1 MQLLLLLV
9 NLAGSVM
16 LLLWSVHMV
25 RNAVERING
34 GALKRAVRRATHSR
48 INAAGIGAVVAALL
62 QSSTAVAVLVAG
74 FAASGMIA
82 TSQGLAL
89 VLGADVG
96 SAIVVFMLSLDL
108 SWLTPVLLLAG
119 GSCYLNARRKV
130 VKQIG
135 RILLGIALVLLSLR
149 LMSEATAPLRD
160 SEFLRLSAGF
170 LQSDLIT
177 SFLLGLL
184 ITWLM
189 HSSIAAILLFTALVS
204 AEVLPLSVGLA
215 LMLGANAGAGL
226 IPVGLTRSVEIAGR
240 RVPIGNLICRA
251 SGALLALLALHWF
264 NDATTVIDAHAGF
277 YVVAG
282 HVLFNI
288 LLVLI
293 CLLLLGPV
301 EKLTSKLMPDPAQL
315 SGDHTAF
322 RRASALDRS
331 VIHLPRLALASA
343 TREILRMSDIVEMM
357 VRPIMDIYEHYD
369 SQRAK
374 RIAELEE
381 EVNSALSAIKLY
393 LADISSSDLSRADLD
408 QSHELV
414 SFAINLEAVGD
425 IVAKNM
431 VKLAKR
437 KNSDKLTFSTQGWNE
452 LTDLHSQVLINMQL
466 ALNVLV
472 SGDRESARQLVQE
485 KDRLRLQERNTNVQH
500 LRRLQAGGTASI
512 ETSNIHLETARA
524 LRQINS
530 LFASIAYPILSQS
543 GDLLDSRLADS
554 SGN

>member
-1 MQLLLLLV
+1 MELLLLLV

-16 LLLWSVHMV
+16 LLLWSVRMV
-25 RNAVERING
+25 RTGVERING
-34 GALKRAVRRATHSR
+34 GALRRAVRRATHSR
-48 INAAGIGAVVAALL
+48 ISAAGIGAAVAALL

-74 FAASGMIA
+74 FAASGLIA

-96 SAIVVFMLSLDL
+96 SAVVVFMLSLDL

-119 GSCYLNARRKV
+119 GSCYLNGRRKV
-130 VKQIG
+130 VKQAG

-160 SEFLRLSAGF
+160 SEFLRISAGF

-189 HSSIAAILLFTALVS
+189 HSSIAAILLFTAIVT
-204 AEVLPLSVGLA
+204 AGILPLTVGLA

-226 IPVGLTRSVEIAGR
+226 IPIGLTRSVEIAGR
-240 RVPIGNLICRA
+240 RVPIGNLLCRA

-264 NDATTVIDAHAGF
+264 NDMTAANATQAGL

-282 HVLFNI
+282 HVIFNI
-288 LLVLI
+288 LLVI
-293 CLLLLGPV
+293 VCLLLLSPI
-301 EKLTSKLMPDPAQL
+301 EKITGKLLPDPSDTLA
-315 SGDHTAF
+315 DEAAF
-322 RRASALDRS
+322 RRTSALDRS

-369 SQRAK
+369 TQRTK

-381 EVNSALSAIKLY
+381 EVNKALSAIKLY
-393 LADISSSDLSRADLD
+393 LADISSNDMTRNDLNH
-408 QSHELV
+408 SHELV

-425 IVAKNM
+425 IVTKNM

-437 KNSDKLTFSTQGWNE
+437 KNADKLTFSTQGWSE

-485 KDRLRLQERNTNVQH
+485 KDRLRMQERNTNVQH
-500 LRRLQAGGTASI
+500 LRRLQAGAMASI
-512 ETSNIHLETARA
+512 ETSDIHLETARA

-530 LFASIAYPILSQS
+530 LFASIAYPILSQT

-554 SGN
+554 NGD